1 MAYKFISP
9 TTHFVIAPLKGLV
22 KGFCSKLLVN
32 MSKSLIFVL
41 DYILCTCSLVQGG
54 LETAR
59 PVNNVWHEQA
69 IHVLQFWEVVMYGST
84 SVVSLVAAGAGT
96 ILGLFSNSCA
106 LISLVRFLLGNYF

>member
-9 TTHFVIAPLKGLV
+9 TTYFVIAPLKGLV

-54 LETAR
+54 LETGKACERCLAR
-59 PVNNVWHEQA
+59 TG
-69 IHVLQFWEVVMYGST
+69 Y
-84 SVVSLVAAGAGT
+84 
-96 ILGLFSNSCA
+96 SCLA
-106 LISLVRFLLGNYF
+106 VLGNGTVVLLL